1 MISGKVAPCLRRD
14 TQLAGQGSEHR
25 HLCLQ
30 DVGHGAR
37 GRFAFDRGRIVQE
50 EWLADDGEQTLQS
63 GQHNQSLCEIGNID
77 GQGIGREE
85 VTTQEKV
92 RGRTGEITN
101 PQPIGQFR
109 TRPARRPQA
118 FQVRGARF
126 VRRQRLAAAVDRD
139 HCGDRHGQR
148 PSFARLLQSLETF
161 FDPFRRV
168 GVAGLQKSDEVE
180 IGQVFGQRLQRR
192 GQRTGFDLDNFNVQV
207 GNNTVE
213 QLRFRTRAIVEQN
226 DQIGRTRLRS
236 ERSQRF
242 PDPRK
247 LGEKRHDHRHAR
259 FCVGDLRDHAVIC
272 RLRHGLPFVTEHAV
286 EFHLL

>member
-1 MISGKVAPCLRRD
+1 MISRKVAPCLRRD
-14 TQLAGQGSEHR
+14 AQLAAQRTEHR
-25 HLCLQ
+25 HLGLQ

-37 GRFAFDRGRIVQE
+37 GRFAFDRGRIMQE
-50 EWLADDGEQTLQS
+50 ERLADDDEQTLQS
-63 GQHNQSLCEIGNID
+63 GQHHESLREMRNID

-85 VTTQEKV
+85 ITTQKKV

-109 TRPARRPQA
+109 PRPARRPQA
-118 FQVRGARF
+118 FQVRGARL
-126 VRRQRLAAAVDRD
+126 VRRKWLAAAVDHD

-148 PSFARLLQSLETF
+148 PSFARLLQSVETF

-180 IGQVFGQRLQRR
+180 IGQVFRQGLQRR
-192 GQRTGFDLDNFNVQV
+192 GQRTGFDLDHLNIQV
-207 GNNTVE
+207 GNNSVE

-242 PDPRK
+242 PDPGK

-259 FCVGDLRDHAVIC
+259 FRVGDLRGHTVIC